1 MTIKELYEAAVALGS
16 ENRELC
22 VDTDPNTS
30 TVQVVNFE
38 DLHNADPKPG
48 FNEPPLVIIR
58 AYKKEAE
65 Q

>member
-1 MTIKELYEAAVALGS
+1 MTIKELYEAAVALGN

-22 VDTDPNTS
+22 VDTDPNIS
-30 TVQVVNFE
+30 TVQVVNFK

-48 FNEPPLVIIR
+48 LDTPPLVIIR
-58 AYKKEAE
+58 AYKKEAA